1 MIEPTQDD
9 IGRKVL
15 YIRREP
21 PLKGVI
27 TSLMNDR
34 WVFVRYEKD
43 KVDQVTRCEDLEWVS
58 KLTIVKL

>member
-21 PLKGVI
+21 PLKGGPGNA
-27 TSLMNDR
+27 M
-34 WVFVRYEKD
+34 
-43 KVDQVTRCEDLEWVS
+43 
-58 KLTIVKL
+58 